1 MTRRRMSHS
10 VEGLDSEWVSEQL
23 RRAPKLTPDMAA
35 RLSRLFFPDGS
46 ARFVLPIDDDS
57 VPS

>member
-1 MTRRRMSHS
+1 MSHS